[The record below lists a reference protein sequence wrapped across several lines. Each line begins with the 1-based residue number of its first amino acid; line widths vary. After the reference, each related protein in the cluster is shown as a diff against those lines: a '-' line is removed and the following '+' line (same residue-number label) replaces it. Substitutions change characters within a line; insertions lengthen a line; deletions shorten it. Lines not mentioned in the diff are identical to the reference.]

1 MVALQ
6 HFYKDFAIVLHDI
19 TMELHKLSTFP
30 LNPSASFNLLF
41 CLIKYF
47 LSLLFRGSDE
57 LEKIRLLALEMTTI
71 HKNIETEQNIKTDC
85 LIEIRVLFYFYTRFL
100 KISAPQGPKLMNA

>member
-19 TMELHKLSTFP
+19 TMEFHKVSTFP

-41 CLIKYF
+41 CPIKYF
-47 LSLLFRGSDE
+47 LSLLCCHKLSDE

-71 HKNIETEQNIKTDC
+71 HKNIETE
-85 LIEIRVLFYFYTRFL
+85 
-100 KISAPQGPKLMNA
+100 